1 MDNPHF
7 RHSAISLIVVASR
20 LAFPWSGL
28 SQTVSGVVLDTGTGV
43 PIEGVSVM
51 LLDSDERVAAGG
63 LSGSSGE
70 FLLDAPWT
78 GRFRLRCER
87 IGYAPTTSS
96 EIDLLPP
103 DTFQVELRL
112 SVEAVELPPMT
123 IVSEREALV
132 IDPRMARWGY
142 YDRRVQYGKSGTGR
156 AHFLEYEDIQERRP
170 GRVTDMFTALSGVK
184 VIPTGRRG
192 ISVRSTRSA
201 LGDPSG
207 RGCPLTFYLDG
218 VRLTMDSWES
228 INDYVVPPD
237 LAAIEVYVRA
247 PYPIE
252 YAPAGNDCGCILVW
266 TGWVEG
272 KGRGGS
278 AG

>member
-1 MDNPHF
+1 MSPPHLRPLGVWWLTVLGLLALPSF
-7 RHSAISLIVVASR
+7 GSA
-20 LAFPWSGL
+20 
-28 SQTVSGVVLDTGTGV
+28 QTLSGVVLDSGTGE

-51 LLDSDERVAAGG
+51 LLDSDERVATGG

-87 IGYAPTTSS
+87 IGYAPSTSS
-96 EIDLLPP
+96 ELDLLPP
-103 DTFQVELRL
+103 DTFQVEMRL
-112 SVEAVELPPMT
+112 SVEAVELAPMT

-156 AHFLEYEDIQERRP
+156 AYFLEYEAIQERRP
-170 GRVTDMFTALSGVK
+170 GRVTDMFTTLSGVK
-184 VIPTGRRG
+184 
-192 ISVRSTRSA
+192 
-201 LGDPSG
+201 
-207 RGCPLTFYLDG
+207 
-218 VRLTMDSWES
+218 
-228 INDYVVPPD
+228 VVPPD

-247 PYPIE
+247 PWPIE
-252 YAPAGNDCGCILVW
+252 YAPAGNACGCILVW

-272 KGRGGS
+272 KGGGGRHKQLRRDE
-278 AG
+278 AVV

>member
-1 MDNPHF
+1 MNESHPRRF
-7 RHSAISLIVVASR
+7 AAIRLSVLIFLISPSLGSA
-20 LAFPWSGL
+20 
-28 SQTVSGVVLDTGTGV
+28 QTLSGVVLDRGTGE

-51 LLDSDERVAAGG
+51 LLDSDDRVTAGG
-63 LSGSSGE
+63 LTGRSGE

-87 IGYAPTTSS
+87 IGYAQTTSP

-103 DTFQVELRL
+103 DTFQVEMGL
-112 SVEAVELPPMT
+112 SVEAVELAPMT
-123 IVSEREALV
+123 IVSDREALV
-132 IDPRMARWGY
+132 INPRMARWGY
-142 YDRRVQYGKSGTGR
+142 YDRRIQYGKSGTGR
-156 AHFLEYEDIQERRP
+156 AYFLEYEAIQKRHP
-170 GRVTDMFTALSGVK
+170 GRVTDMFTDLSGVK

-201 LGDPSG
+201 LGDFSG

-218 VRLTMDSWES
+218 VRLAMDDWES
-228 INDYVVPPD
+228 INDFVVPPE

-252 YAPAGNDCGCILVW
+252 YAPAGNDCGCVLVW

-278 AG
+278 TE